1 MVQPE
6 LKNDLSKEIQRAK
19 TPRSCR
25 LMTQFEVIN
34 AIYDSKLFSKIKLT
48 AGARLV
54 LISLARHYNPLRQD
68 SFPSYSCIAQHTGV
82 SKKSVERAI
91 KELCEKG
98 LISYTTEKVN
108 HYRFTDLFFGVVKM
122 TIDYRQN
129 DGSGYRQN
137 VALTNN
143 PEKINKKEK
152 KVKKSEF
159 WGRIFGG
166 IIGKTEQPRK
176 ITKTPNKETHYKV
189 EQKEIGVESAQNEE
203 FNGARAEKIVES
215 GSGHRFSS
223 GQITINAVNTAN
235 AAKDFGEKEDT
246 SADCGMLASDT
257 RGIDSESGMGSVG
270 AELNLSV
277 GETASAARQTAE
289 QIGENG
295 ATVDYERY
303 SQSNSYGEYRKST
316 AGAGKQV
323 QGAQWALSA
332 RQGGGKYY
340 GSPSPQKKASDGG
353 GSRVPSAEETL
364 KYLNEMRNA
373 RQFACCPLEFE
384 EEHARRWYK
393 SLNPLLK
400 TSVMA
405 KKVAEKYN
413 L

>member
-143 PEKINKKEK
+143 PEKIKKKEK
-152 KVKKSEF
+152 KGFFKFLGGLLRGGEEENEARKKGTAPQTSQYAEVVQEEMKSEC
-159 WGRIFGG
+159 
-166 IIGKTEQPRK
+166 
-176 ITKTPNKETHYKV
+176 
-189 EQKEIGVESAQNEE
+189 QKESG
-203 FNGARAEKIVES
+203 FNGARAKKNCVE
-215 GSGHRFSS
+215 
-223 GQITINAVNTAN
+223 TPKPAPNTENA
-235 AAKDFGEKEDT
+235 E
-246 SADCGMLASDT
+246 
-257 RGIDSESGMGSVG
+257 
-270 AELNLSV
+270 V
-277 GETASAARQTAE
+277 GETAQCAE
-289 QIGENG
+289 QEEQ
-295 ATVDYERY
+295 AERHAACVEYERY

-316 AGAGKQV
+316 GGKAAWAQNANGVWSTAGAGKQA

>member
-1 MVQPE
+1 
-6 LKNDLSKEIQRAK
+6 
-19 TPRSCR
+19 
-25 LMTQFEVIN
+25 
-34 AIYDSKLFSKIKLT
+34 
-48 AGARLV
+48 
-54 LISLARHYNPLRQD
+54 
-68 SFPSYSCIAQHTGV
+68 
-82 SKKSVERAI
+82 
-91 KELCEKG
+91 
-98 LISYTTEKVN
+98 
-108 HYRFTDLFFGVVKM
+108 
-122 TIDYRQN
+122 
-129 DGSGYRQN
+129 
-137 VALTNN
+137 
-143 PEKINKKEK
+143 
-152 KVKKSEF
+152 
-159 WGRIFGG
+159 
-166 IIGKTEQPRK
+166 
-176 ITKTPNKETHYKV
+176 
-189 EQKEIGVESAQNEE
+189 
-203 FNGARAEKIVES
+203 
-215 GSGHRFSS
+215 
-223 GQITINAVNTAN
+223 
-235 AAKDFGEKEDT
+235 
-246 SADCGMLASDT
+246 
-257 RGIDSESGMGSVG
+257 MGSVG
-270 AELNLSV
+270 AELNLSA

-316 AGAGKQV
+316 GGAGSKTAWAQNANGVWSTAGAGKQA

-340 GSPSPQKKASDGG
+340 GNPSPQKKASDGG

>member
-6 LKNDLSKEIQRAK
+6 LKNDLSKEMQRAK

-152 KVKKSEF
+152 KGFFKFLGGLLRGGEEENEARKKGTAPQTSQYAEVVQEEMKSEC
-159 WGRIFGG
+159 
-166 IIGKTEQPRK
+166 
-176 ITKTPNKETHYKV
+176 
-189 EQKEIGVESAQNEE
+189 QKESG

-223 GQITINAVNTAN
+223 GQIAINAVNTAN

-257 RGIDSESGMGSVG
+257 RGMDSESGMGSVG
-270 AELNLSV
+270 AELNLSA

-316 AGAGKQV
+316 AGAGKQA